1 MAISSKFKNILN
13 KSKAFFTKAAL
24 IILKVIFAIV
34 LVQVLLVGVV
44 FGINHYYRT
53 PLQQFC
59 SEVELNKPVS
69 DVITLAEGHSFFI
82 LDMRDKYDRVG
93 ILNHRAHY
101 FRYECAITVVND
113 VVTETKMVIAD

>member
-1 MAISSKFKNILN
+1 MFKLKLFLIKLITQLAKALLAI
-13 KSKAFFTKAAL
+13 AL
-24 IILKVIFAIV
+24 VIV
-34 LVQVLLVGVV
+34 LFASLA
-44 FGINHYYRT
+44 FGLNHHYRT

-113 VVTETKMVIAD
+113 VVTEAKMVIAD

>member
-1 MAISSKFKNILN
+1 MVSARAKGVLEKLN
-13 KSKAFFTKAAL
+13 VYVIKATL
-24 IILKVIFAIV
+24 LVLKVALALV
-34 LVQVLLVGVV
+34 LVVALFIVG
-44 FGINHYYRT
+44 GIGADYYYRT

-113 VVTETKMVIAD
+113 VVTEAKMVIAD